1 MISPGSSRPGF
12 RDDLAHHSDLMSP
25 GAGGVL
31 AVLFLASA
39 KPRFQRQARERK
51 LKAAG
56 GSASVCV
63 IMWADECLVIRSES
77 DLREAMRRIGLTPAS
92 DTAGKQPWSLSDVWR
107 QRLARPS
114 ARKASALPIGRGA
127 HGLRPPGG

>member
-1 MISPGSSRPGF
+1 
-12 RDDLAHHSDLMSP
+12 MSP

-51 LKAAG
+51 LKAAC

-77 DLREAMRRIGLTPAS
+77 DLQEALQRIGLAAALDRRRPA
-92 DTAGKQPWSLSDVWR
+92 DLLGHDKGPLTFGERA
-107 QRLARPS
+107 A
-114 ARKASALPIGRGA
+114 
-127 HGLRPPGG
+127 